1 MKFSSVS
8 FSEDSSPK
16 LYQMC
21 GQILTFPER
30 KVRLDTQHG
39 DHIQQNQ
46 LHVNVL
52 GDHHKSIQPDWK
64 KKSIIHAGSSQ
75 SHAQGSLFL
84 PYHFKDGSS

>member
-64 KKSIIHAGSSQ
+64 KKHYSRWLLSITWTRVIVPT
-75 SHAQGSLFL
+75 L
-84 PYHFKDGSS
+84 PF